1 MVQGQ
6 PLAVMERL
14 CREWSVTEITYQE
27 DMEPH
32 SRILEQSV
40 ENLATFLNIQVT
52 KFAGHT
58 LYNTAQVLAV
68 NGNRLLTTFK
78 EFKQLIALLGPPEKP
93 VEFPED
99 TLLDSDLEYDSDDH
113 RWVCACVEAFSP

>member
-32 SRILEQSV
+32 SRVLEQSV
-40 ENLATFLNIQVT
+40 DKLAKFLNIEV
-52 KFAGHT
+52 
-58 LYNTAQVLAV
+58 
-68 NGNRLLTTFK
+68 RL
-78 EFKQLIALLGPPEKP
+78 
-93 VEFPED
+93 
-99 TLLDSDLEYDSDDH
+99 S
-113 RWVCACVEAFSP
+113 VCLSVCLSACLPAACLPACLSVSACVSA